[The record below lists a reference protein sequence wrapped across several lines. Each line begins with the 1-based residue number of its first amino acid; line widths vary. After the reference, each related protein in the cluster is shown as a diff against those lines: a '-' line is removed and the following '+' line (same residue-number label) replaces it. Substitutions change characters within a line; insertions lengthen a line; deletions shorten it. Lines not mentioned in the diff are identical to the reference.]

1 MIYLHRVNWHVG
13 RITIDGRRVGV
24 NADFAR
30 QVMFLSEQLECSE
43 RYIASLLQ
51 SVMAENPNITPVSC
65 IEVTVAQFHQRR
77 RHTVDSLRY
86 LLEAADAAEQSEAGS
101 TFRRLEQFV
110 RFELIDLGSTKHG
123 DSLATK
129 IFKEVERIDGQFT
142 RALTAR
148 KNAVSNSTAPSTQGM
163 HYFPRLTCA

>member
-1 MIYLHRVNWHVG
+1 
-13 RITIDGRRVGV
+13 
-24 NADFAR
+24 
-30 QVMFLSEQLECSE
+30 MFLSEQLECSE

-51 SVMAENPNITPVSC
+51 SVMAENPNITPISC

-77 RHTVDSLRY
+77 RHIVDSLRY
-86 LLEAADAAEQSEAGS
+86 LLEAADVAEQSDAGP
-101 TFRRLEQFV
+101 TFRRLQQFV
-110 RFELIDLGSTKHG
+110 RLELIDQGNTRHG

-148 KNAVSNSTAPSTQGM
+148 RNAVSNSTAPSRQGM
-163 HYFPRLTCA
+163 HYFLRVYPPEAHYSSIRGAWK

>member
-1 MIYLHRVNWHVG
+1 MDVYLRRVNWHVG

-24 NADFAR
+24 NEDFAR

-51 SVMAENPNITPVSC
+51 SVMADNPNITPVNC

-77 RHTVDSLRY
+77 RHIVDSLRY
-86 LLEAADAAEQSEAGS
+86 LLEAADVVEQSEAA
-101 TFRRLEQFV
+101 TFRRLQQFV
-110 RFELIDLGSTKHG
+110 RLELIDQGSTRHG
-123 DSLATK
+123 DSLSTK

-148 KNAVSNSTAPSTQGM
+148 RNAVSNSTAPSRQGM
-163 HYFPRLTCA
+163 LYFPCVLSV